1 MQLSSKYNN
10 RFLFLLCVIDIYS
23 KYAWAVPLK
32 YKKGITLLKLFKI
45 FWINLGAS
53 KSNYGLIEWVLQQI
67 NELWLSWYWN
77 VFNTNERKSA
87 AAERFTRALKKKILQ
102 IHDFNTKRFVYKQI
116 SWFS

>member
-10 RFLFLLCVIDIYS
+10 RFLLCVIDIYS
-23 KYAWAVPLK
+23 KYAGAVPLK
-32 YKKGITLLKLFKI
+32 YKKGITLLKLFKN
-45 FWINLGAS
+45 FWINLGAN
-53 KSNYGLIEWVLQQI
+53 KSNYGLIKWVLQQI

-77 VFNTNERKSA
+77 VFNTNERKCV
-87 AAERFTRALKKKILQ
+87 AAERFTRALKKKVLQ